1 MKEKIEKEP
10 KEPKQ
15 KKQPK
20 EKKVKGTDLDLDD
33 EPVKKEK
40 KVKAP
45 KEKKVKPVSRSKV
58 TAKFFKKF
66 SGRSMD
72 SYDQMV
78 QADYDLAIER
88 AHQLSSIGKYDYSAP
103 VLITVPDSYGPT
115 DKVSYR
121 LSERSD
127 GSYTM
132 MYDQALIY
140 VLFFGKDSL
149 FYYRA
154 NVDHRYGKIG
164 SDIAGEFKYKD
175 VVHMETEL
183 KYDNVTHPKYLT
195 LELEIGLAD
204 STIVTFHLRNHR
216 IHPDYELPTLLTE
229 QESKILNILKSKVRE
244 SRT

>member
-1 MKEKIEKEP
+1 VKEKKEKEP
-10 KEPKQ
+10 KT
-15 KKQPK
+15 PK
-20 EKKVKGTDLDLDD
+20 EKKQKETKVKTTDLDFDD

-40 KVKAP
+40 KVKEP
-45 KEKKVKPVSRSKV
+45 KQKKEIPVSRSKV
-58 TAKFFKKF
+58 TQKFFKKF

-72 SYDQMV
+72 TYDQMV
-78 QADYDLAIER
+78 RADYDLAIER
-88 AHQLSSIGKYDYSAP
+88 AHQLSSIQKYDYSAP

-121 LSERSD
+121 LSERED
-127 GSYTM
+127 GSFTM
-132 MYDQALIY
+132 MYDQALVY

-164 SDIAGEFKYKD
+164 ADVAGEFKYKD

-216 IHPDYELPTLLTE
+216 IHQDYELSALLTE
-229 QESKILNILKSKVRE
+229 QEQKILNILKSKVRE
-244 SRT
+244 SRA